1 MVFEYMKKHYAFVPL
16 KDRDL
21 SAFRKS
27 LLAGIAPRPLFAVL
41 MLAALG
47 FIGFFKQELL
57 TASSVSLL
65 IFALA
70 AAFILYLLFLE
81 LQKMFVIARLHKSS
95 LLPFIHVRGLD
106 SSFYVEEVTNG
117 FIVQVA
123 PVNFMDISNSKD
135 TLSDITARFKES
147 ARLAGY
153 LHSCM
158 DSRDDHLINKAVIYV
173 EIVRDQLEKG
183 NKEILA
189 TYDKLTNFKEEL
201 C

>member
-1 MVFEYMKKHYAFVPL
+1 MKKHYAFIPL

-21 SAFRKS
+21 SSFRKS
-27 LLAGIAPRPLFAVL
+27 LIASLSPRPVFAVL

-47 FIGFFKQELL
+47 FIGFFRQEVLI
-57 TASSVSLL
+57 SDNISLL
-65 IFALA
+65 IFSLA

-81 LQKMFVIARLHKSS
+81 IQKMLVISKIHKSS

-117 FIVQVA
+117 FIVQIA
-123 PVNFMDISNSKD
+123 PVNFTDVSYSEDI
-135 TLSDITARFKES
+135 LSEITAKFKES
-147 ARLAGY
+147 TRLAAY
-153 LHSCM
+153 LYSCM
-158 DSRDDHLINKAVIYV
+158 NSQDDHLVNKAVVYV

-189 TYDKLTNFKEEL
+189 TYDKLVNFREDL

>member
-1 MVFEYMKKHYAFVPL
+1 MVYKYMKKHYAFIPL
-16 KDRDL
+16 KDKDL
-21 SAFRKS
+21 SSFRKS
-27 LLAGIAPRPLFAVL
+27 LLASLTPRPLFALL
-41 MLAALG
+41 MLAVLG

-57 TASSVSLL
+57 IENSVSLL
-65 IFALA
+65 VFALA

-81 LQKMFVIARLHKSS
+81 LQKMFVVARLHKSS
-95 LLPFIHVRGLD
+95 LLPYIHVRGLD
-106 SSFYVEEVTNG
+106 ASFYVEEVTNG
-117 FIVQVA
+117 FIVQIA

-135 TLSDITARFKES
+135 ILSDITARFKES
-147 ARLAGY
+147 TRLAGY